1 MVYLKDLIGKENKQ
15 LKYKFK
21 DTNASVV
28 YAEGFIALDLYGKD
42 ITVGKILDNF
52 VKLNGEIK
60 KTDVVLG
67 IDYSFEGFHDE
78 TWISHEDD
86 DIIVISDL

>member
-21 DTNASVV
+21 DVNASVL
-28 YAEGFIALDLYGKD
+28 YAKGFVALDLYGKD

-52 VKLNGEIK
+52 VKLNGRIK
-60 KTDVVLG
+60 ETDVVLG
-67 IDYSFEGFHDE
+67 IDHSFEGFHDE
-78 TWISHEDD
+78 IWISHEDD
-86 DIIVISDL
+86 DIVVISDL